1 MRCDPVRSLTGF
13 LAALALCGLASA
25 RAADTNTP
33 AATATGNAD
42 YKISPQD
49 IIIIHVVGEVE
60 LPIEYRVSAEGEIR
74 FPFLESVK
82 VAGRTPNEVASLI
95 KQRLINEDF
104 FVDPQVVVNVK
115 EYRIRTVYVFGEVN
129 KPGPVVIPA
138 ERRVDIVEAINIA
151 GGLTRLAR
159 KNDIRLTRKGKT
171 ESYKFNELIEI
182 QDPAKKIWL
191 EPEDVIVVKESPI

>member
-1 MRCDPVRSLTGF
+1 MFG
-13 LAALALCGLASA
+13 ALVLV
-25 RAADTNTP
+25 RAADPNAP
-33 AATATGNAD
+33 AAENPGTAD

-49 IIIIHVVGEVE
+49 IIIVHVVGEVE

-82 VAGRTPNEVASLI
+82 VAGKTPNEVASLI
-95 KQRLINEDF
+95 KRRLVDEDF
-104 FVDPQVVVNVK
+104 FVDPQLVVNVK
-115 EYRIRTVYVFGEVN
+115 EYRVRTVYVFGEVN
-129 KPGPVVIPA
+129 KPGPVVLPA
-138 ERRVDIVEAINIA
+138 ERRVDIIEAINTA

-171 ESYKFNELIEI
+171 ESYKFNDLIEI
-182 QDPAKKIWL
+182 QDPARKIWL